1 MRKQTRIAFLFWF
14 QLMIFL
20 LLGARLVDLQLISG
34 EKNRILAEENRVKRI
49 FIPTGRGLIY
59 DRLGLPLVENIPLYR
74 REQGNGDDSTYE
86 TISREKA
93 LEIESAGGEEAEKVR
108 VDVGRR
114 YLHGEVLAHLLGYVG
129 QVNREE
135 VSSSRGRLEPGVL
148 VGRGG
153 VEEEYDHVLRGKK
166 GVEIIETDAH
176 GEKKRVIGQVEAQA
190 GQDLK
195 LAIDLSLSQA
205 ALKALEGQRGA
216 VVATKARTGEVLAL
230 VSSPAY
236 DPNKL
241 SLGISLAKFQ
251 EFLADPGQ
259 PFFNRAIG
267 GAYPPGSTF
276 KIVTA
281 VAGLEEGEI
290 TGQTL
295 INDPGMIQIGPF
307 AYRNW
312 YFTQYG
318 QTEGEINIITAI
330 KRSTDTYFYKV
341 GEWLGAERLAD
352 WAKYFGLGKQT
363 KIDLPGEIDG
373 LVPDPQWKR
382 KIKGERWFLGN
393 TYHLAIGQADL
404 TATPLQVNMMTAAIA
419 NGGQFCRPRVTKKT
433 PNEETNC
440 QDLKIKKE
448 TLGLVKEGMKEACS
462 FGGTAFPFFDFK
474 PQVACKTGTAQFGDP
489 EERTHAWLTAFAP
502 VDDPEIVVTV
512 LVEAGGEGSKVA
524 APMAKQILEA
534 WFKD

>member
-1 MRKQTRIAFLFWF
+1 MFWL

-20 LLGARLVDLQLISG
+20 LLGARLVDLQLING
-34 EKNRILAEENRVKRI
+34 ERNRILAEENRIKRV
-49 FIPTGRGLIY
+49 FIPAGRGLIY

-74 REQGNGDDSTYE
+74 LEQRNGNDSTYE
-86 TISREKA
+86 TINREKA
-93 LEIESAGGEEAEKVR
+93 LVIESTGGEEAEKVR
-108 VDVGRR
+108 VDIGRR
-114 YLHGEVLAHLLGYVG
+114 YLPGEALAHLLGYVG

-135 VSSSRGRLEPGVL
+135 IFSSRGQLEPGDL

-153 VEEEYDHVLRGKK
+153 VEEEYDHVLRGKE
-166 GVEIIETDAH
+166 GVEIFETDAH
-176 GEKKRVIGQVEAQA
+176 GEKKRIIGQVEARA

-195 LAIDLSLSQA
+195 LTIDLSLSQA

-216 VVATKARTGEVLAL
+216 VVATKPKTGEVLVL

-241 SLGISLAKFQ
+241 SLGISLVEYQ
-251 EFLADPGQ
+251 EFLADPGR
-259 PFFNRAIG
+259 PFFNRAIS

-276 KIVTA
+276 KIITA
-281 VAGLEEGEI
+281 VAGLEEGKI

-295 INDPGMIQIGPF
+295 INDPGVIQIGPF

-318 QTEGEINIITAI
+318 QTEGEVNIVTAI

-341 GEWLGAERLAD
+341 GEWLGAGRLAE

-363 KIDLPGEIDG
+363 EVDLPGEIDG
-373 LVPDPQWKR
+373 LVPDPQWK
-382 KIKGERWFLGN
+382 KEVKGERWFLGN

-404 TATPLQVNMMTAAIA
+404 TATPLQVNMMTAVIA
-419 NGGQFCRPRVTKKT
+419 SGGQLCRPRVIKKT
-433 PNEETNC
+433 TNKETSC

-462 FGGTAFPFFDFK
+462 PKGTAFPLFDFK

-524 APMAKQILEA
+524 APIARQVLET
-534 WFKD
+534 WFED